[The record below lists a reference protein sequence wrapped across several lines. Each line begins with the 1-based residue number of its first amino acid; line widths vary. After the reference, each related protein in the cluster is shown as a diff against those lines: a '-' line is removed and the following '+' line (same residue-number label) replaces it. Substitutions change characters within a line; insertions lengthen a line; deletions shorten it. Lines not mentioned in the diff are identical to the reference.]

1 MAKRISKKTKDIIV
15 ESYAHKGK
23 KRKNNP
29 PVGLVSSATDALNG
43 KTVYKHN
50 PHIDPFLS
58 WAGKSEGI
66 NFEVQNVS
74 LHIHERIDPQRIIK
88 SFLREK
94 PQASRQLSFF
104 EQPENDPPL
113 NKAIDFY
120 RHEQDWT
127 NRLIAGD
134 SILVMNSLLKKEGM
148 AGKVQMVYFDP
159 PYGIRYNSNFQPF
172 TNKRDVKDNNDAD
185 IPAEPEM
192 IQAFRDTW
200 ELGIHSYLTYLRD
213 RLLLAKELLHES
225 GSCFV
230 QISDENVHLVRTVLD
245 EVFHQENE
253 CATIVWKKGTPTS
266 NIIRNSFNYLL
277 WYAKNKKKITEKIR
291 KLFLVRTGIEG
302 TTEDP
307 KKLALWG
314 EFETGE
320 VRQLTTEEKRNI
332 ITTNK
337 ICKIF
342 RVDKIIERGQDVKKR
357 FNFYFENEK
366 HVPKEGYCWRG
377 NLEQMERLKNQ
388 NRIIKTKEGFGYK
401 FYIQDFPVIE
411 LTNLWDDTAG
421 KIQDM
426 LYVVQTND
434 KIIERCVL
442 MTTDPGDLVLDP
454 TCGSGTTAYVAEQW
468 GRRWIT
474 CDTSRVAITLA
485 KQRLM
490 TAKFDYYELAHPDE
504 GIRSG
509 FKYKTVP
516 HITLKAIANDEPPQQ
531 ETLYDQPYIEKGKV
545 RVTGPFTVE
554 AVPSLRVKPFDGSA
568 PKIDATN
575 EQLAR
580 TGETG
585 KQAEYRDELK
595 ATGIRAVGN
604 KVISFSRIEPMIA
617 TKFLHA
623 EGEILEEDGTNKK
636 AYISFGPDY
645 GPLEQR
651 QVELAINEARSLK
664 SKPDFVIFAAFHFDP
679 EAAKDIDQINW
690 QGVKMLKAQMS
701 VDLLTKDLRKKRS
714 SNQSYWLIGQPD
726 VEVIKIK
733 TRPHESGEHK
743 YKVKVNG
750 FDYYDPISGEI
761 ISKGTKHIAMW
772 FLDTD
777 YDERS
782 LYPEQ
787 VFFPEG
793 DSKRDWTRL
802 AKALNGEVN
811 EELIEHFRDVESLP
825 FSAGEHKKI
834 AVKIIDNR
842 GIESFVIKKL
852 E

>member
-1 MAKRISKKTKDIIV
+1 MAKRITRKTKDITV
-15 ESYAHKGK
+15 ETYSHKGK

-58 WAGKSEGI
+58 WAGKAEGMS
-66 NFEVQNVS
+66 FEAQNVS

-94 PQASRQLSFF
+94 PQAPRQFSFF

-134 SILVMNSLLKKEGM
+134 SLLVMNSLLKKEGM

-213 RLLLAKELLHES
+213 RLLLAKELLHER

-230 QISDENVHLVRTVLD
+230 QISDENVHQVRNVMEEIFGKDNFVTMIAAKRPTMAKKIIRNNFIYIIWYAKNIQKIKSYKIFIDRKQD
-245 EVFHQENE
+245 ELPGFEKKSLGIEHKTTGEKR
-253 CATIVWKKGTPTS
+253 IVTPE
-266 NIIRNSFNYLL
+266 IRNSFKKYIDEWRFYQLDNLVAIGGSDRSYFVYEFEGKRFDPGEKGWKVSSIESMNRLKKQNRLETRGDTLCYKNYLDD
-277 WYAKNKKKITEKIR
+277 Y
-291 KLFLVRTGIEG
+291 
-302 TTEDP
+302 
-307 KKLALWG
+307 
-314 EFETGE
+314 
-320 VRQLTTEEKRNI
+320 
-332 ITTNK
+332 
-337 ICKIF
+337 
-342 RVDKIIERGQDVKKR
+342 
-357 FNFYFENEK
+357 
-366 HVPKEGYCWRG
+366 
-377 NLEQMERLKNQ
+377 
-388 NRIIKTKEGFGYK
+388 
-401 FYIQDFPVIE
+401 PVVEIS
-411 LTNLWDDTAG
+411 NLWEDTAG
-421 KIQDM
+421 PNKDVI
-426 LYVVQTND
+426 YVVQTKD
-434 KIIERCVL
+434 TIIARCLL
-442 MTTDPGDLVLDP
+442 MTTDPGDIVLDP

-474 CDTSRVAITLA
+474 CDTSRVAISLA

-516 HITLKAIANDEPPQQ
+516 HITLGSIANDEPPKE
-531 ETLYDQPYIEKGKV
+531 ETLYDQPFIEKCKV

-554 AVPSLRVKPFDGSA
+554 AVPSLRVKPFDGST

-585 KQAEYRDELK
+585 KQAEWRDELK

-690 QGVKMLKAQMS
+690 QGVKVLKAQMS

-726 VEVIKIK
+726 VEVKK
-733 TRPHESGEHK
+733 AKDGK

-750 FDYYDPISGEI
+750 FDYYDPVSGEI

-825 FSAGEHKKI
+825 FSIGEHKKI